1 MNVFMT
7 IKINWDLIIMGVVNC
22 DPDLMGVVNH
32 FNYYW
37 ILVGVVSICWSLGT
51 IVEWL

>member
-1 MNVFMT
+1 
-7 IKINWDLIIMGVVNC
+7 MGVVNC
-22 DPDLMGVVNH
+22 DPDLMGVVKY
-32 FNYYW
+32 FNYW